1 MEKVKK
7 IFNNVSNFI
16 KERKKDEI
24 IICIL
29 FVIISIFSILSFGWL
44 GLIALPI
51 MGGLIYVYYNP
62 EKIARLFGKKM
73 KKGKKKISSSKKKNT
88 NKEKKDEFDDTII
101 KDEIK
106 EELKKDEDVLV
117 VKKKVASKK
126 TNNRKNKNSKVKKE
140 NKRPLWKTLLT
151 IFIIM
156 CIAGIVSVAGFIL
169 YIVVATEEFD
179 PTALTNKEQTVV
191 YDKDGNIIDTLGE
204 QKREN
209 VTYDELPEV
218 FIDALIATEDS
229 RFFQHNGVDL
239 PRFLKASFGQVLGNS
254 DAGGA
259 STLTMQIAKNNLTST
274 ESSGI
279 DGIIRKFQDIYLS
292 VFYIEKQ
299 YTKEQIIE
307 FYVNDNCLG
316 GRIYGVKEA
325 AEYYFGKS
333 ISELSLPEASLLA
346 GLFQAPN
353 GLNPY
358 KNPEGAS
365 ARRSTVLSLM
375 VRHGYI
381 TEEEKELAEAVSIE
395 SMLVEATEEG
405 DYAGYIDTVVAEVQ
419 EKTKLNPYQVSM
431 KIYTN
436 MDRSIQ
442 DGINDVLSGKTHTW
456 EDEEVQAGI
465 SVVDVNTGA
474 IVAVGAGH
482 NRKANTFNYATQAKR
497 HVGSTAKPIFD
508 YGPGFEYNNFSTY
521 TLFND
526 EPWAYTDGPE
536 IGNWD
541 GTYQGLITLR
551 QALSVSRNVPALK
564 AFQQVSKKNI
574 IEFVTN
580 LGIEAEIEGNTL
592 HEAHAL
598 GAFNP
603 GATTLEM
610 ASAFAAFANGGYYI
624 EPSTVT
630 KIEYRDTGEVVEFNN
645 EKERVMSDSTA
656 YLMNNVLQYAVE
668 HGFNGGARVY
678 GSTVAAK
685 TGTSNLPDEKI
696 QELGLPAGAVN
707 DLWTVA
713 YTPEYSIALW
723 YGYETVTS
731 EHYLSGASAPK
742 DAVMQSVMKSIPK
755 TTKEFTK
762 PDSVVAS
769 EVEFGTW
776 PAQLPSEYTPSD
788 LIRTEYFKKGTQP
801 TEVSQRFSKLND
813 VTNLQSEVDGRTVKL
828 TWDFKVP
835 EVVTES
841 YLKTYFSQPVFGNG
855 TNGFVQERLS
865 YNQNTLGGLGF
876 GIYLEDIDGTTTEVG
891 FTTDTEYVFT
901 VPNSYAS
908 RNATIIVK
916 AEYKSFKANASKGV
930 TENVTISGGS
940 IIQSLKVDIGDSV
953 VNSKVGEY
961 KENAITI
968 RYNGITIDNSKAN
981 ISYKLYSS
989 SGSQL
994 GSYNSSSELESKVN
1008 TLAAGNYKIS
1018 YIVSYKGESVI
1029 EEKTVNLHN

>member
-1 MEKVKK
+1 MEKIKE
-7 IFNNVSNFI
+7 IFNKGIDFI
-16 KERKKDEI
+16 KGLKKDEI
-24 IICIL
+24 VICIL
-29 FVIISIFSILSFGWL
+29 FIVISIFSILSFGWM
-44 GLIALPI
+44 GLIAIPVMAVL
-51 MGGLIYVYYNP
+51 LYIYYKP
-62 EKIARLFGKKM
+62 DKITKLF
-73 KKGKKKISSSKKKNT
+73 KKGKKNIKKKVSNT
-88 NKEKKDEFDDTII
+88 KKKDNKKKVVNDFDDTII

-117 VKKKVASKK
+117 VKKKTTSKK
-126 TNNRKNKNSKVKKE
+126 KNTKKKSNNKNSKE
-140 NKRPLWKTLLT
+140 KRALWKNILT
-151 IFIIM
+151 AFIIL
-156 CIAGIVSVAGFIL
+156 CIVGIVSVAGFIL
-169 YIVVATEEFD
+169 YIVIATKLFD
-179 PTALTNKEQTVV
+179 PNALSNKEQTVV

-218 FIDALIATEDS
+218 LVDALIATEDS

-239 PRFLKASFGQVLGNS
+239 PRFLKASFGQLLGNS

-274 ESSGI
+274 TSTGI
-279 DGIIRKFQDIYLS
+279 KGIIRKFQDIYLS

-333 ISELSLPEASLLA
+333 VSELSLPEASLLA

-358 KNPEGAS
+358 TNPEGA
-365 ARRSTVLSLM
+365 AERRSTVLSLM

-381 TEEEKELAEAVSIE
+381 TEEEKELAEAVSVE
-395 SMLVEATEEG
+395 SMLAEATEEG
-405 DYAGYIDTVVAEVQ
+405 DYAGYIDTVVAEVE
-419 EKTKLNPYQVSM
+419 EKTGNNPYKVSM

-474 IVAVGAGH
+474 IVAIGAGH
-482 NRKANTFNYATQAKR
+482 NRKANSWNFATQEVR
-497 HVGSTAKPIFD
+497 HIGSTAKPLFD

-536 IGNWD
+536 VGNWD
-541 GTYQGLITLR
+541 GSYQGLITLR

-574 IEFVTN
+574 IDFVTK
-580 LGIEAEIEGNTL
+580 LGINPETEGNTL

-598 GAFNP
+598 GAFEK

-624 EPSTVT
+624 EPSSVT

-645 EKERVMSDSTA
+645 DKERVMADSTA

-685 TGTSNLPDEKI
+685 TGTSNLDDATIEK
-696 QELGLPAGAVN
+696 LGLPAGAVK

-723 YGYETVTS
+723 YGYKDLDS

-755 TTKEFTK
+755 TTKEFTM

-769 EVEFGTW
+769 QVEFGTW

-801 TEVSQRFSKLND
+801 TEVSQRFSQLND

-841 YLKTYFSQPVFGNG
+841 YLKTYFSQSVFGNG
-855 TNGFVQERLS
+855 TNGFVQQRLS

-876 GIYLEDIDGTTTEVG
+876 GIYLEDVDGTTTEVE

-901 VPNSYAS
+901 VPSSYSS

-916 AEYKSFKANASKGV
+916 AEYRSFKSNASKGV
-930 TENVTISGGS
+930 TENVTITGGS
-940 IIQSLKVDIGDSV
+940 IIKSLKVDIGDSV

-961 KENAITI
+961 KENDITI
-968 RYNGITIDNSKAN
+968 RYNGISIDNSDAS

-994 GSYNSSSELESKVN
+994 GNYSSANELQNKVN
-1008 TLAAGNYKIS
+1008 TLSAGNYKIS

>member
-1 MEKVKK
+1 MEKIKE
-7 IFNNVSNFI
+7 IFNKGIDFI
-16 KERKKDEI
+16 KGLKKDEI
-24 IICIL
+24 VICIL
-29 FVIISIFSILSFGWL
+29 FIVISIFSILSFGWM
-44 GLIALPI
+44 GLIAIPVMAVL
-51 MGGLIYVYYNP
+51 LYIYYKP
-62 EKIARLFGKKM
+62 DKITKLF
-73 KKGKKKISSSKKKNT
+73 KKGKKNIKKKVSNT
-88 NKEKKDEFDDTII
+88 KKKDNKKKVVNDFDDTII

-117 VKKKVASKK
+117 VKKKTTSKK
-126 TNNRKNKNSKVKKE
+126 KNTKKKSNNKNSKE
-140 NKRPLWKTLLT
+140 KRALWKNVLT
-151 IFIIM
+151 AFIIL
-156 CIAGIVSVAGFIL
+156 CIVGIVSVAGFIL
-169 YIVVATEEFD
+169 YIVIATKPFD
-179 PTALTNKEQTVV
+179 PNALSNKEQTVV

-218 FIDALIATEDS
+218 LVDAIIATEDS

-254 DAGGA
+254 DAGGG

-274 ESSGI
+274 TSTGI
-279 DGIIRKFQDIYLS
+279 KGIIRKFQDIYLS

-325 AEYYFGKS
+325 SEYYFGKS
-333 ISELSLPEASLLA
+333 VSELSLPEASLLA

-353 GLNPY
+353 RLNPY

-365 ARRSTVLSLM
+365 ERRSTVLSLM

-395 SMLVEATEEG
+395 SMLAEAAEEG
-405 DYAGYIDTVVAEVQ
+405 DYAGYIDTVVAEVE
-419 EKTKLNPYQVSM
+419 EKTEKNPYQVSM

-474 IVAVGAGH
+474 IVAIGAGH
-482 NRKANTFNYATQAKR
+482 NRKANSWNFATQEVR
-497 HVGSTAKPIFD
+497 HIGSTAKPLFD

-536 IGNWD
+536 VGNWN

-574 IEFVTN
+574 IDFVTK
-580 LGIEAEIEGNTL
+580 LGINPETEGNTL

-598 GAFNP
+598 GAFEK

-610 ASAFAAFANGGYYI
+610 ASAFAAFANGGYYV
-624 EPSTVT
+624 EPSSVT

-645 EKERVMSDSTA
+645 DKERVMADSTA

-685 TGTSNLPDEKI
+685 TGTSNLDDATIEK
-696 QELGLPAGAVN
+696 LGLPAGAVK

-723 YGYETVTS
+723 YGYKDLDS

-755 TTKEFTK
+755 TTKEFTM

-769 EVEFGTW
+769 QVEFGTW

-801 TEVSQRFSKLND
+801 TEVSQRFSQLND
-813 VTNLQSEVDGRTVKL
+813 VTNLQSEVDDRTVKL

-841 YLKTYFSQPVFGNG
+841 YLKTYFSQSVFGNG
-855 TNGFVQERLS
+855 TNGFVQQRLS

-876 GIYLEDIDGTTTEVG
+876 GIYLEDVDGTTTEVG

-901 VPNSYAS
+901 VPSSYSS

-916 AEYKSFKANASKGV
+916 AEYRSFKSNASKGV
-930 TENVTISGGS
+930 TENVTITGGS
-940 IIQSLKVDIGDSV
+940 IIKSLKVDIGDSV

-961 KENAITI
+961 KENDITI
-968 RYNGITIDNSKAN
+968 RYKGISIDNSDAS

-994 GSYNSSSELESKVN
+994 GSYSSANELQNKVN
-1008 TLAAGNYKIS
+1008 TLSAGNYKIS

>member
-1 MEKVKK
+1 MEKIKE
-7 IFNNVSNFI
+7 IFNKGIDFI
-16 KERKKDEI
+16 KGLKKDEI
-24 IICIL
+24 VICIL
-29 FVIISIFSILSFGWL
+29 FIVISIFSILSFGWM
-44 GLIALPI
+44 GLIAIPVMAVL
-51 MGGLIYVYYNP
+51 LYIYYKP
-62 EKIARLFGKKM
+62 DKITKLF
-73 KKGKKKISSSKKKNT
+73 KKGKKNIKKKVSNT
-88 NKEKKDEFDDTII
+88 KKKDNKKKVVNDFDDTII

-117 VKKKVASKK
+117 VKKKTTSKK
-126 TNNRKNKNSKVKKE
+126 KNTKKKSNNKNSKE
-140 NKRPLWKTLLT
+140 KRALWKNILT
-151 IFIIM
+151 AFIIL
-156 CIAGIVSVAGFIL
+156 CIVGIVSVAGFIL
-169 YIVVATEEFD
+169 YIVIATKLFD
-179 PTALTNKEQTVV
+179 PNALSNKEQTVV

-218 FIDALIATEDS
+218 LVDALIATEDS

-239 PRFLKASFGQVLGNS
+239 PRFLKASFGQLLGNS

-274 ESSGI
+274 TSTGI
-279 DGIIRKFQDIYLS
+279 KGIIRKFQDIYLS

-333 ISELSLPEASLLA
+333 VSELSLPEASLLA

-358 KNPEGAS
+358 TNPEGA
-365 ARRSTVLSLM
+365 AERRSTVLSLM

-381 TEEEKELAEAVSIE
+381 TEEEKVLAEAVSVE
-395 SMLVEATEEG
+395 SMLAEASEEG
-405 DYAGYIDTVVAEVQ
+405 DYAGYIDTVVAEVE
-419 EKTKLNPYQVSM
+419 EKTGNNPYKVSM

-474 IVAVGAGH
+474 IVAIGAGH
-482 NRKANTFNYATQAKR
+482 NRKANSWNFATQEVR
-497 HVGSTAKPIFD
+497 HIGSTAKPLFD

-536 IGNWD
+536 VGNWD
-541 GTYQGLITLR
+541 GSYQGLITLR

-574 IEFVTN
+574 IDFVTK
-580 LGIEAEIEGNTL
+580 LGINPETEGNTL

-598 GAFNP
+598 GAFEK

-624 EPSTVT
+624 EPSSVT

-645 EKERVMSDSTA
+645 DKERVMADSTA

-685 TGTSNLPDEKI
+685 TGTSNLDDATIEK
-696 QELGLPAGAVN
+696 LGLPAGAVK

-723 YGYETVTS
+723 YGYKELDS

-755 TTKEFTK
+755 TTKEFTM

-769 EVEFGTW
+769 QVEFGTW

-801 TEVSQRFSKLND
+801 TEVSQRFSQLND
-813 VTNLQSEVDGRTVKL
+813 VTNLQSEVDDRTVKL

-841 YLKTYFSQPVFGNG
+841 YLKTYFSQSVFGNG
-855 TNGFVQERLS
+855 TNGFVQQRLS

-876 GIYLEDIDGTTTEVG
+876 GIYLEDVDGTTTEVG

-901 VPNSYAS
+901 VPSSYSS

-916 AEYKSFKANASKGV
+916 AEYRSFKSNASKGV
-930 TENVTISGGS
+930 TENVTITGGS
-940 IIQSLKVDIGDSV
+940 IIKSLKVDIGDSV

-961 KENAITI
+961 KENDITI
-968 RYNGITIDNSKAN
+968 RYNGISIDNSDAS

-994 GSYNSSSELESKVN
+994 GNYSSANELQNKVN
-1008 TLAAGNYKIS
+1008 TLSAGNYKIS

>member
-1 MEKVKK
+1 MEKVKE
-7 IFNNVSNFI
+7 IFNNVIDFV

-24 IICIL
+24 VICVL
-29 FVIISIFSILSFGWL
+29 FIIISIFSILIFGWL
-44 GLIALPI
+44 GLLALPI
-51 MGGLIYVYYNP
+51 MGGLIYVYYYP

-73 KKGKKKISSSKKKNT
+73 KKGKKKVSSTKKKNT
-88 NKEKKDEFDDTII
+88 SKEKKDELDDTII

-106 EELKKDEDVLV
+106 EELKMDEDVLV
-117 VKKKVASKK
+117 VKKKGASKK
-126 TNNRKNKNSKVKKE
+126 TNNKINNSKVKKE

-151 IFIIM
+151 IFIVI
-156 CIAGIVSVAGFIL
+156 CIVGIVSTAAFIL
-169 YIVVATEEFD
+169 YIVIATKPFD
-179 PTALTNKEQTVV
+179 PNALANKEQTVV

-218 FIDALIATEDS
+218 LVDAIIATEDS

-239 PRFLKASFGQVLGNS
+239 PRFLKASVGQLLGNG

-274 ESSGI
+274 TSTGI
-279 DGIIRKFQDIYLS
+279 KGIVRKFQDIYLS

-333 ISELSLPEASLLA
+333 VSELSLPEASLLA

-353 GLNPY
+353 GLNPF
-358 KNPEGAS
+358 KNPEGATE
-365 ARRSTVLSLM
+365 RRSTVLSLM

-381 TEEEKELAEAVSIE
+381 TEEEKKLAESVSVE
-395 SMLVEATEEG
+395 SMLTKATEEG
-405 DYAGYIDTVVAEVQ
+405 DYAGYIDTVVAEVE

-474 IVAVGAGH
+474 IVAIGAGH
-482 NRKANTFNYATQAKR
+482 NRKANSWNFATQEVR
-497 HVGSTAKPIFD
+497 HIGSTAKPLFD

-536 IGNWD
+536 VGNWD

-574 IEFVTN
+574 IDFVTK
-580 LGIEAEIEGNTL
+580 LGINPETEGNTL

-598 GAFNP
+598 GAFEK

-685 TGTSNLPDEKI
+685 TGTSNLDDATIE
-696 QELGLPAGAVN
+696 QLGLPYGAVK

-723 YGYETVTS
+723 YGYKELDS

-755 TTKEFTK
+755 TTKEFTM
-762 PDSVVAS
+762 PDSVVS
-769 EVEFGTW
+769 SQVEFGTW

-801 TEVSQRFSKLND
+801 TEVSERFSKLND

-835 EVVTES
+835 EIVTEN
-841 YLKTYFSQPVFGNG
+841 YLKTYFSQSVFGNG
-855 TNGFVQERLS
+855 TNGFVQQRLS

-876 GIYLEDIDGTTTEVG
+876 GIYLEDVDGTTTEVG
-891 FTTDTEYVFT
+891 FTTDTDYVFT
-901 VPNSYAS
+901 VPNSYSS

-930 TENVTISGGS
+930 TKNVTITGGS
-940 IIQSLKVDIGDSV
+940 IIQSLKVDVGDGV

-968 RYNGITIDNSKAN
+968 RYNGITINNSNAN

-994 GSYNSSSELESKVN
+994 GSYSSANELENKVN
-1008 TLAAGNYKIS
+1008 TLSAGNYKIS

>member
-1 MEKVKK
+1 MEKIKE
-7 IFNNVSNFI
+7 IFNKGIDFI
-16 KERKKDEI
+16 KGLKKDEI
-24 IICIL
+24 VICIL
-29 FVIISIFSILSFGWL
+29 FIVISIFSILSFGWM
-44 GLIALPI
+44 GLIAIPVMAVL
-51 MGGLIYVYYNP
+51 LYIYYKP
-62 EKIARLFGKKM
+62 DKITKLF
-73 KKGKKKISSSKKKNT
+73 KKGKKNIKKKVSNT
-88 NKEKKDEFDDTII
+88 KKKDNKKKVVNDFDDTII

-117 VKKKVASKK
+117 VKKKTTSKK
-126 TNNRKNKNSKVKKE
+126 KNTKKKSNNKNSKE
-140 NKRPLWKTLLT
+140 KRALWKNVLT
-151 IFIIM
+151 AFIIL
-156 CIAGIVSVAGFIL
+156 CIVGIVSVAGFIL
-169 YIVVATEEFD
+169 YIVIATKPFD
-179 PTALTNKEQTVV
+179 PNALSNKEQTVV

-218 FIDALIATEDS
+218 LVDALIATEDS

-239 PRFLKASFGQVLGNS
+239 PRFLKASFGQLLGNS

-259 STLTMQIAKNNLTST
+259 STLTMQIAKNNLTSNT
-274 ESSGI
+274 STGI
-279 DGIIRKFQDIYLS
+279 KGIIRKFQDIYLS

-299 YTKEQIIE
+299 YTKEEIIE

-333 ISELSLPEASLLA
+333 VSELSLPEASLLA

-358 KNPEGAS
+358 TNPEGA
-365 ARRSTVLSLM
+365 AERRSTVLSLM

-381 TEEEKELAEAVSIE
+381 TEEEKELAEAVSVE
-395 SMLVEATEEG
+395 SMLAEASEEG
-405 DYAGYIDTVVAEVQ
+405 DYAGYIDTVVAEVE
-419 EKTKLNPYQVSM
+419 EKTGNNPYKVSM

-474 IVAVGAGH
+474 IVAIGAGH
-482 NRKANTFNYATQAKR
+482 NRKANSWNFATQEVR
-497 HVGSTAKPIFD
+497 HIGSTAKPLFD

-536 IGNWD
+536 VGNWD
-541 GTYQGLITLR
+541 GSYQGLITLR

-574 IEFVTN
+574 IDFVTKLEIN
-580 LGIEAEIEGNTL
+580 AETEGNTL

-598 GAFNP
+598 GAFEK

-610 ASAFAAFANGGYYI
+610 ASAFAAFANGGYYV
-624 EPSTVT
+624 EPSSVT

-645 EKERVMSDSTA
+645 DKERVMADSTA

-685 TGTSNLPDEKI
+685 TGTSNLDDATIE
-696 QELGLPAGAVN
+696 QSGLPHGAVK

-723 YGYETVTS
+723 YGYKELDS

-755 TTKEFTK
+755 TTKEFTM

-769 EVEFGTW
+769 QVEFGTW

-801 TEVSQRFSKLND
+801 TEVSQRFSQLND
-813 VTNLQSEVDGRTVKL
+813 VTNLQSKVDDRTVKL

-841 YLKTYFSQPVFGNG
+841 YLKTYFSQSVFGNG
-855 TNGFVQERLS
+855 TNGFVQQRLS

-876 GIYLEDIDGTTTEVG
+876 GIYLEDVDGTTTEVG

-901 VPNSYAS
+901 VPNSYSS

-916 AEYKSFKANASKGV
+916 AEYRSFKSNASKGV
-930 TENVTISGGS
+930 TENVTITGGS
-940 IIQSLKVDIGDSV
+940 IIKSLKVDIGDSV

-961 KENAITI
+961 KENDITI
-968 RYNGITIDNSKAN
+968 RYNGISIDNSDAS

-994 GSYNSSSELESKVN
+994 GSYSSANELQNKVN
-1008 TLAAGNYKIS
+1008 TLSAGNYKIS

>member
-1 MEKVKK
+1 MEKIKE
-7 IFNNVSNFI
+7 IFNKGIDFI
-16 KERKKDEI
+16 KGLKKDEI
-24 IICIL
+24 VICIL
-29 FVIISIFSILSFGWL
+29 FIVISIFSILSFGWM
-44 GLIALPI
+44 GLIAIPVMAVL
-51 MGGLIYVYYNP
+51 LYIYYKP
-62 EKIARLFGKKM
+62 DKITKLF
-73 KKGKKKISSSKKKNT
+73 KKGKKNIKKKVSNT
-88 NKEKKDEFDDTII
+88 KKKDNNKKVVNDFDDTII

-117 VKKKVASKK
+117 VKKKTTSKK
-126 TNNRKNKNSKVKKE
+126 KNTNKKSNNKNSKE
-140 NKRPLWKTLLT
+140 KRALWKNILT
-151 IFIIM
+151 AFIIL
-156 CIAGIVSVAGFIL
+156 CIVGIVSVAGFIL
-169 YIVVATEEFD
+169 YIVIATKPFD
-179 PTALTNKEQTVV
+179 PNALSNKEQTVV

-218 FIDALIATEDS
+218 LVDALIATEDS

-239 PRFLKASFGQVLGNS
+239 PRFLKASFGQLLGNS

-259 STLTMQIAKNNLTST
+259 STLTMQIAKNNLTSNAST
-274 ESSGI
+274 GI
-279 DGIIRKFQDIYLS
+279 KGIIRKFQDIYLS

-333 ISELSLPEASLLA
+333 VSELSLPEASLLA

-365 ARRSTVLSLM
+365 ERRSTVLSLM

-395 SMLVEATEEG
+395 SMLTEASEEG
-405 DYAGYIDTVVAEVQ
+405 DYAGYIDTVVAEVE
-419 EKTKLNPYQVSM
+419 EKTGKNPYQVSM

-436 MDRSIQ
+436 MDRDIQ

-474 IVAVGAGH
+474 IVAIGAGH
-482 NRKANTFNYATQAKR
+482 NRKANSWNFATQEVR
-497 HVGSTAKPIFD
+497 HIGSTAKPLFD

-536 IGNWD
+536 VGNWN

-574 IEFVTN
+574 IDFVTK
-580 LGIEAEIEGNTL
+580 LGINPETEGNTL

-598 GAFNP
+598 GAFEK

-610 ASAFAAFANGGYYI
+610 ASGFAAFANGGYYI
-624 EPSTVT
+624 EPSSVT

-685 TGTSNLPDEKI
+685 TGTSNLDDATIE
-696 QELGLPAGAVN
+696 QSGLPRGAVK

-723 YGYETVTS
+723 YGYKELDS

-755 TTKEFTK
+755 TTKEFTM

-769 EVEFGTW
+769 QVEFGTW

-801 TEVSQRFSKLND
+801 TEVSQRFSQLND
-813 VTNLQSEVDGRTVKL
+813 VTNLQSEVDDRTVKL

-841 YLKTYFSQPVFGNG
+841 YLKNYFSQPVFGNG
-855 TNGFVQERLS
+855 TNGFVQQRLS

-876 GIYLEDIDGTTTEVG
+876 GIYLEDVDGTTTEVG
-891 FTTDTEYVFT
+891 FTTDTKYVFT
-901 VPNSYAS
+901 VPNSYSS
-908 RNATIIVK
+908 RNAKIIVK
-916 AEYKSFKANASKGV
+916 TEYKSFKSNGSKGV
-930 TENVTISGGS
+930 SKNVTISGGS
-940 IIQSLKVDIGDSV
+940 IVQSLKVDIGDSV

-968 RYNGITIDNSKAN
+968 RYNGITIDNSKAS

-989 SGSQL
+989 SGEQL
-994 GSYNSSSELESKVN
+994 GSYSSANELQNKVN
-1008 TLAAGNYKIS
+1008 TLSAGNYKIS